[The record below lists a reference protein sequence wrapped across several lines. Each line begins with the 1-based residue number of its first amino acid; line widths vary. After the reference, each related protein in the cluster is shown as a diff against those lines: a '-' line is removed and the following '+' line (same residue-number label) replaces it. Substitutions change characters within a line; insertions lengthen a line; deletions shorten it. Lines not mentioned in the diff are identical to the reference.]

1 MDALVLALMTWIQA
15 ASGLPM
21 AEEMPEVRWVAPQ
34 RMAELANPNPDPN
47 RDGAYDRSVTS
58 GYLAL
63 YHADSGTVLLRH
75 DWDAGDLRDRSILLH
90 ELVHH
95 MQASATRAYPCAGA
109 REREAYHLQGRWLE
123 ERGANLFELLGMNA
137 LFFHAVTRC

>member
-21 AEEMPEVRWVAPQ
+21 AEQMPDVRRIAPQ
-34 RMAELANPNPDPN
+34 RMAELANPKRAD
-47 RDGAYDRSVTS
+47 AYDRSITS

-95 MQASATRAYPCAGA
+95 MQASAARSYPCAGA
-109 REREAYHLQGRWLE
+109 REREAYALQGKWLE